1 MRETPLRRA
10 CLPPAGR
17 YYPYANGSLRVRH
30 SLLLTTRRRR
40 RQYTEGKNRLCGVQ
54 LSHSYQRPGRS
65 PPNRHNIPRS
75 ACRLRTAADRL
86 HGRRSASHRFA
97 SASGRGGG
105 GTASTLPGRG
115 AHPPPRVPNLFDI
128 VVQRH
133 AFSVDAH
140 FSEDRIDSTCGERL
154 RIGSRNVSINVDG
167 YVRHR

>member
-54 LSHSYQRPGRS
+54 LSHSYQRPGRW

-86 HGRRSASHRFA
+86 RGRRSASPTGSRALAVEAAAGRLLRYPVAVHARGFPNCSRSSYNEIRFE
-97 SASGRGGG
+97 
-105 GTASTLPGRG
+105 STPIS
-115 AHPPPRVPNLFDI
+115 PRI
-128 VVQRH
+128 V
-133 AFSVDAH
+133 SM
-140 FSEDRIDSTCGERL
+140 CGEGL
-154 RIGSRNVSINVDG
+154 RIGSQNVSINVDR